1 MARKPKITLHG
12 PNSSNGPAPKRQA
25 PLPRPSTP
33 VQAGV
38 RVFKTASSS
47 QIEKRAGNASFAK
60 QLQGVSRQKI
70 QAVFGPKPG
79 AKISDVRARNM
90 SREYDSMRKAG
101 ATHAE
106 AVRSAAEIYDV
117 TQKDSAAAISKGHAQ
132 RAGGKTGK
140 SSVDVSYYKDAKRD
154 VGSRAAAL
162 EMQNNFGS
170 SRKDIA
176 DALRQSRASTQAR
189 RDAREAKSAAS
200 ATERA
205 KAIERNATRSSASP
219 ADQIDQKMAIA
230 NASSRAFEADYA
242 ENLATQADAR
252 AKEARARGD
261 SEGAA
266 RAEAAGKE
274 LRAKAG
280 SLRSNEG
287 RDPEAGYRRGQARQH
302 LDEAK
307 RLESEGTRMAGL
319 DNSKGADLKFERAE
333 LAKLRAREEA
343 AKASGSETN
352 KELTRLERETAQL
365 KVAAAMAELDVKN
378 ARTPMASAHER
389 ARLVTTRQQIRNNE
403 AKIAELKK
411 KRMNERRS
419 RAEKRGG
426 SGHWDDQP
434 RVPAGNEDG
443 GQWTKG

>member
-33 VQAGV
+33 VQAGA

-117 TQKDSAAAISKGHAQ
+117 TQKDSAAAIS
-132 RAGGKTGK
+132 RGK
-140 SSVDVSYYKDAKRD
+140 SSRTAMNVTGGNRQAAKI
-154 VGSRAAAL
+154 VAKN
-162 EMQNNFGS
+162 M
-170 SRKDIA
+170 
-176 DALRQSRASTQAR
+176 

-219 ADQIDQKMAIA
+219 ADQIDAKIKQINEKIKPAYEKADKAGAVGKAEQKYQALRDERLALINEKMAIA
-230 NASSRAFEADYA
+230 NAPKSADGFSESKDLTGKTEKYATGGKGADRAVVTPTEDGKF
-242 ENLATQADAR
+242 LATSETSSPGAVH
-252 AKEARARGD
+252 
-261 SEGAA
+261 SEGHGKYDTLEEAKAAAKAGLVSRTNAQAKIEQKMAAAADPNA
-266 RAEAAGKE
+266 RAERENAELDKFDYKGEHFNEKMFTPAEIEQSLTEAGVPAHQAGPIRRNME
-274 LRAKAG
+274 LMSGDKKWSPQQILDEYSGRVDPEKLKRAMAKA
-280 SLRSNEG
+280 
-287 RDPEAGYRRGQARQH
+287 
-302 LDEAK
+302 K
-307 RLESEGTRMAGL
+307 
-319 DNSKGADLKFERAE
+319 
-333 LAKLRAREEA
+333 
-343 AKASGSETN
+343 AKAS
-352 KELTRLERETAQL
+352 
-365 KVAAAMAELDVKN
+365 
-378 ARTPMASAHER
+378 
-389 ARLVTTRQQIRNNE
+389 
-403 AKIAELKK
+403 
-411 KRMNERRS
+411 
-419 RAEKRGG
+419 GG
-426 SGHWDDQP
+426 SGHWDEQP
-434 RVPAGNEDG
+434 RVPAGNPDG
-443 GQWTKG
+443 GQWTEG